1 MGVRRPA
8 TVLITSFSSPTN
20 KIRRTFHTMSGAMQ
34 PFDTGLAE
42 RALMASS
49 LLCGTHP
56 STFKGKRSY
65 Y

>member
-1 MGVRRPA
+1 MGVRRPV

-42 RALMASS
+42 RALMARS
-49 LLCGTHP
+49 LLC
-56 STFKGKRSY
+56 
-65 Y
+65 